1 MLATH
6 ENTEEHTV
14 TVAAVSTAFSDAN
27 TIQSTE
33 DTTKNLTMSNI
44 KLSDSFGRNEPLVVQ
59 LVEFSKKLKKIPVAE
74 ENLTE
79 DFPSLFSA
87 PNLSG
92 LVNTFIQFH
101 QVPISQL
108 SFQEAQFADLLV
120 SELVT
125 AGLDNVD
132 DLHEVIA
139 KIHKSDMNADIET
152 WKKHLEQKMES
163 MSLADKV
170 DKNFSF
176 ESAIQIM
183 ILNSLEKIL

>member
-1 MLATH
+1 
-6 ENTEEHTV
+6 
-14 TVAAVSTAFSDAN
+14 
-27 TIQSTE
+27 
-33 DTTKNLTMSNI
+33 MSSI
-44 KLSDSFGRNEPLVVQ
+44 KLSDSFVKNEPLVVQ
-59 LVEFSKKLKKIPVAE
+59 VVEFSKKLKIIPVDE
-74 ENLTE
+74 DNLTD

-132 DLHEVIA
+132 ELHEVISE
-139 KIHKSDMNADIET
+139 IHKSDMNADIDT

-183 ILNSLEKIL
+183 ILKSLDKLM